1 MAAADLSL
9 LPHEVRDQ
17 LAQLDLELSEGD
29 ITRKGYEKKKNQ
41 ILSQFALTSNAG
53 NSSPT
58 TRAQRRRHRRAT
70 RDESRFHSDI
80 RVEAVQQAL
89 ARYSQREKK
98 APSVPVPIRRASQRA
113 AARPAASE
121 TSSEEGSLLSSGGDS
136 GSCKAI
142 SASNSNANCQ
152 QRQHPFTGN
161 NSSVSSTSAL
171 NSRPFKAVD
180 EPDFNRLPPPPD
192 VTSDA
197 QAILVKQG
205 RGAGGASSAR
215 IASQRA
221 SVTSAASA
229 IERTIYQNATDGQVD
244 YQNARVKQA
253 KVSQKIQQL
262 LCTLQK
268 PKKKPLH
275 EYYNDDDAELEAMAK
290 MIDPSAPKPEG
301 AIICPARGESVQVSP
316 SFPRS
321 LLAALQRYGVSNCRS
336 PMATILDQLGRPVLS
351 LTYGKLLSRAVK
363 VAHMLLTKM
372 AAKNEPMLLPGS
384 RVALVYPNN
393 DPSGFLVAFY
403 GCLLANVIPV
413 LIEVPLNKRDGGIQQ
428 VGFLLGSCSVCAALT
443 SEVCLKGLPKSAN
456 GDIIEFKG
464 WPKLNWLTTD
474 HLSKVPKDWFPALQ
488 SDDEHVAYIEYTTDR
503 EGSVKGVCVSHG
515 SLLSHSKAL
524 TAACQYKEGETM
536 VCVLDFKRE
545 VGLWHSI
552 ITSVFNA
559 SIVIAKSRD
568 LHWGLLSARD
578 CKDINLSSV
587 RCLLVADGSNPWSL
601 TSCDQFLAIFK
612 NRGLKSEA
620 LCPCA
625 ASSETMTVA
634 IRRSTRSPVSCSRG
648 TLSMSALSFGV
659 VRVDRNNSLTSL
671 TLQDSGQ
678 VLPGAT
684 AVVVKLNGCPNLCKA
699 DEIGEICL
707 YAHSTASFY
716 YGLNGM
722 SSQVEPL
729 GADDRPLG
737 VVPYVRSGLI
747 GFLGPGGLVFV
758 CGVKSGLMNVSG
770 RYHNA
775 DDIIATVLAVEPMKF
790 VYRGRIAV
798 FSIKALRDERICI
811 IAEQRSG
818 VSEEESFQW
827 MSRVLQAV
835 DTIHMV
841 GVYCLALVSP
851 NGLVKTPLGGIHVSE
866 TRQKY
871 LDGTL
876 NFTNLLMCPHTCV
889 TNLPKPREPQPD
901 VGPAAVFVGNIVQ
914 GARIA
919 VAHGRDMG
927 SVHEDQQLYLHEI
940 LRARAIQSPE
950 HVLFT
955 LINSKGAEVTSLTCA
970 GLLRRA
976 ERIGCLLMEKGH
988 LNAGDHVALI
998 FSPGVELI
1006 AAFYGCLVVGR
1017 HFDSLLP
1024 QFSLFVCYPFLLSGM
1039 VPVCIRPPHPHNLHS
1054 TLPTVRMIVDVSRS
1068 VAILST
1074 ASIIKL
1080 LRSKEASNRID
1091 VKAWPTILDADELP
1105 RRKQVE
1111 FQRPTSFASTCYLDF
1126 SVSTTGMLAGIKM
1139 SHQCVASLCRSLK
1152 LSCEL
1157 YPSRHLGLCLDPY
1170 CGLGFVLWC
1179 ISSVHSGHH
1188 SILIPP
1194 SEIEV
1199 NPVVWLSTISQYKVR
1214 DTFCSYG
1221 VVELC
1226 VRDLASQVTQLKERG
1241 VQLSCVRTCVIVAEE
1256 RPRVQLC
1263 TAFAKLFSSVGL
1275 LPRAVSTSFGCR
1287 VNIAVCMQ
1295 GASSPDPTT
1304 VYVDM
1309 KALRNDRVTLVE
1321 KGSPQSLAVMESG
1334 KLLPGVKVVIANPD
1348 TRGQLADSHLGEIWV
1363 QSDHNSTGYFTIH
1376 GEETDIHQDHFNAH
1390 LSTGD
1395 TLSSFARTG
1404 YVGFLRRTQAVT
1416 ADGDPHD
1423 AVFVIGALDETMVL
1437 RGMRYH
1443 PIDIET
1449 SILRANRRISECAVF
1464 TWTNLLVVVVELEGL
1479 ESEALNVVPLVTST
1493 VLEEHYLIVGV
1504 VVIVD
1509 PGTIPI
1515 NSRGEKQRMHLRDA
1529 FLHDQLDPIYV
1540 AYNM

>member
-1 MAAADLSL
+1 MSRRLRCESK
-9 LPHEVRDQ
+9 
-17 LAQLDLELSEGD
+17 LSEQVKRREVVRRERPERSTKNETKYLTCQGVRPASVE
-29 ITRKGYEKKKNQ
+29 IPNGRHPENEIVRK
-41 ILSQFALTSNAG
+41 L
-53 NSSPT
+53 P
-58 TRAQRRRHRRAT
+58 RRPVRMRLFEMKLRVRWRHRHSIVNGREAT
-70 RDESRFHSDI
+70 I
-80 RVEAVQQAL
+80 T
-89 ARYSQREKK
+89 
-98 APSVPVPIRRASQRA
+98 A
-113 AARPAASE
+113 AE
-121 TSSEEGSLLSSGGDS
+121 TSSEEGSLVSSGGDS

-142 SASNSNANCQ
+142 SATSNLNSNCRQRQ
-152 QRQHPFTGN
+152 QQQQHPFAP
-161 NSSVSSTSAL
+161 NSNSVSSSTSAL
-171 NSRPFKAVD
+171 NNRPFKAVD
-180 EPDFNRLPPPPD
+180 EADFHRLPPPPD

-197 QAILVKQG
+197 QAVLVKQG
-205 RGAGGASSAR
+205 RGAAPPSSR
-215 IASQRA
+215 TVNQRA
-221 SVTSAASA
+221 SVASA
-229 IERTIYQNATDGQVD
+229 SSAVERTIYQNATDGQVD

-268 PKKKPLH
+268 PKKKPLQ
-275 EYYNDDDAELEAMAK
+275 EYYNDDDVELEAMAK
-290 MIDPSAPKPEG
+290 MVDPSAPKPEG
-301 AIICPARGESVQVSP
+301 AIICPARGESVQVAP
-316 SFPRS
+316 AFPRS
-321 LLAALQRYGVSNCRS
+321 LLAALQRFGVSNCRA
-336 PMATILDQLGRPVLS
+336 PMATVLDQLGRPVLS

-372 AAKNEPMLLPGS
+372 AAKNEPLLRPGS

-413 LIEVPLNKRDGGIQQ
+413 LIEVPLSKRDGGIQQ
-428 VGFLLGSCSVCAALT
+428 VGFLLGSCSVRVALT

-488 SDDEHVAYIEYTTDR
+488 SDDELVAYIEYTTDR

-515 SLLSHSKAL
+515 SLISHSKAL
-524 TAACQYKEGETM
+524 TAACQYKESETM

-552 ITSVFNA
+552 ITSVFNGMHVVFVPYSLMKVNPAAWLHMIMKFKA
-559 SIVIAKSRD
+559 SVVVAKSRD

-634 IRRSTRSPVSCSRG
+634 IRRSARSSVSCSRG

-659 VRVDRNNSLTSL
+659 VRVDRDNSLTSL

-707 YAHSTASFY
+707 YARTTASFY
-716 YGLNGM
+716 WGLNGL
-722 SSQVEPL
+722 SSQVFKVEPL

-940 LRARAIQSPE
+940 LRARAIQSPD

-955 LINSKGAEVTSLTCA
+955 LINSKSRE
-970 GLLRRA
+970 
-976 ERIGCLLMEKGH
+976 
-988 LNAGDHVALI
+988 
-998 FSPGVELI
+998 
-1006 AAFYGCLVVGR
+1006 
-1017 HFDSLLP
+1017 
-1024 QFSLFVCYPFLLSGM
+1024 FL
-1039 VPVCIRPPHPHNLHS
+1039 VPVCHGNVLHVP
-1054 TLPTVRMIVDVSRS
+1054 L
-1068 VAILST
+1068 
-1074 ASIIKL
+1074 
-1080 LRSKEASNRID
+1080 
-1091 VKAWPTILDADELP
+1091 
-1105 RRKQVE
+1105 
-1111 FQRPTSFASTCYLDF
+1111 
-1126 SVSTTGMLAGIKM
+1126 
-1139 SHQCVASLCRSLK
+1139 SLK
-1152 LSCEL
+1152 L
-1157 YPSRHLGLCLDPY
+1157 
-1170 CGLGFVLWC
+1170 
-1179 ISSVHSGHH
+1179 
-1188 SILIPP
+1188 
-1194 SEIEV
+1194 
-1199 NPVVWLSTISQYKVR
+1199 
-1214 DTFCSYG
+1214 
-1221 VVELC
+1221 
-1226 VRDLASQVTQLKERG
+1226 
-1241 VQLSCVRTCVIVAEE
+1241 
-1256 RPRVQLC
+1256 
-1263 TAFAKLFSSVGL
+1263 
-1275 LPRAVSTSFGCR
+1275 
-1287 VNIAVCMQ
+1287 
-1295 GASSPDPTT
+1295 
-1304 VYVDM
+1304 
-1309 KALRNDRVTLVE
+1309 
-1321 KGSPQSLAVMESG
+1321 
-1334 KLLPGVKVVIANPD
+1334 
-1348 TRGQLADSHLGEIWV
+1348 
-1363 QSDHNSTGYFTIH
+1363 
-1376 GEETDIHQDHFNAH
+1376 
-1390 LSTGD
+1390 
-1395 TLSSFARTG
+1395 
-1404 YVGFLRRTQAVT
+1404 
-1416 ADGDPHD
+1416 
-1423 AVFVIGALDETMVL
+1423 
-1437 RGMRYH
+1437 
-1443 PIDIET
+1443 
-1449 SILRANRRISECAVF
+1449 
-1464 TWTNLLVVVVELEGL
+1464 
-1479 ESEALNVVPLVTST
+1479 
-1493 VLEEHYLIVGV
+1493 
-1504 VVIVD
+1504 
-1509 PGTIPI
+1509 
-1515 NSRGEKQRMHLRDA
+1515 
-1529 FLHDQLDPIYV
+1529 
-1540 AYNM
+1540 